1 MENRITGMRPQ
12 PITED
17 EVNLSENQAAIE
29 LCEQVKLLTAEARES
44 LLQQALTVSNEKCN
58 SLVERLNAQVK
69 ELTQQVKNV
78 RWLNSELATR
88 LKEDAEKLLKDLK
101 DNNYHLSESLKIT
114 LRRIT
119 EVATQIQT
127 ELTIAMAKATESVC
141 KNLEIRIN
149 QVADI
154 AVIKMEERTKEIEKK
169 LRATEQEIDKVKKQI
184 YYESGFRKFFFWAT
198 PVLLLA
204 QTVMLILMSL

>member
-1 MENRITGMRPQ
+1 
-12 PITED
+12 
-17 EVNLSENQAAIE
+17 
-29 LCEQVKLLTAEARES
+29 
-44 LLQQALTVSNEKCN
+44 
-58 SLVERLNAQVK
+58 
-69 ELTQQVKNV
+69 
-78 RWLNSELATR
+78 
-88 LKEDAEKLLKDLK
+88 
-101 DNNYHLSESLKIT
+101 
-114 LRRIT
+114 
-119 EVATQIQT
+119 
-127 ELTIAMAKATESVC
+127 MAKATERVC
-141 KNLEIRIN
+141 ENLERKIN

>member
-1 MENRITGMRPQ
+1 MENRITGMGPQ

-17 EVNLSENQAAIE
+17 EVDLSENQAAIE

-58 SLVERLNAQVK
+58 SLVERLNAQVE

-127 ELTIAMAKATESVC
+127 ELTIA
-141 KNLEIRIN
+141 R
-149 QVADI
+149 Q
-154 AVIKMEERTKEIEKK
+154 R
-169 LRATEQEIDKVKKQI
+169 
-184 YYESGFRKFFFWAT
+184 
-198 PVLLLA
+198 
-204 QTVMLILMSL
+204 

>member
-1 MENRITGMRPQ
+1 M
-12 PITED
+12 D
-17 EVNLSENQAAIE
+17 LSENQAAIE

-58 SLVERLNAQVK
+58 SLVERLNAQVE

-78 RWLNSELATR
+78 RWLNSELAMK

>member
-58 SLVERLNAQVK
+58 SLVERLNAQVE

-127 ELTIAMAKATESVC
+127 ELTIAMAKATERVC
-141 KNLEIRIN
+141 ENLERKIN